1 MPTVAEIAEFLQRY
15 TPLRLAEDWDN
26 VGLLVGDAAAA
37 VERLMTCLTVTPAS
51 AAEAIRERAELIVT
65 HHPLPF
71 RPLKRITCET
81 PEGRLLWDLI
91 GSRVAVFSPHTA
103 FDSAAEG
110 INQRLAEGLEL
121 IDVAPLRPLLD
132 GSAGPASDVATLGA
146 GRQGKLD
153 EPLTIADLAGRL
165 KRLLRIDSVQFV
177 GEPNRLLDRVAV
189 ACGSAGEFLPVA
201 AEQGCDC
208 LVTGETRFHTCLEAE
223 ARGVALLLVG
233 HYASERF
240 GVEALA
246 DVLAEQLSGLTVWAS
261 RDEHDPLRR
270 M

>member
-15 TPLRLAEDWDN
+15 APLRLAEEWDN
-26 VGLLVGDAAAA
+26 VGLLVGDAAAS

-51 AAEAIRERAELIVT
+51 AGEAIRERVGLIVT

-71 RPLKRITCET
+71 RPLKRITCDT
-81 PEGRLLWDLI
+81 LEGRLLWQLI
-91 GSRVAVFSPHTA
+91 SSRIAVFSPHTA
-103 FDSAAEG
+103 FDSAVEG
-110 INQRLAEGLEL
+110 INERLAEGLGL
-121 IDVAPLRPLLD
+121 TSVAPLRPLPEASL
-132 GSAGPASDVATLGA
+132 GSQRAAALLGA
-146 GRQGKLD
+146 GRQGGLD
-153 EPLTIADLAGRL
+153 EPLTLASLAERAKNLL
-165 KRLLRIDSVQFV
+165 KIDYVQIV

-189 ACGSAGEFLPVA
+189 ACGSAGEFLPIA

-223 ARGVALLLVG
+223 ARGMALLLVG

-246 DVLAEQLSGLTVWAS
+246 EVLAGQFSDLTAWAS
-261 RDEHDPLRR
+261 RDERDPLRR
-270 M
+270 L